1 MSGERVDEEQ
11 VSNLLEVLRTDATID
26 AKVNLINQ
34 VKSGIKQNN
43 VPETCI
49 VSLFEAARVAMTS
62 QQAAIVSA
70 GFTTLGHLL
79 SRISRQEPKFIA
91 KESSRTLPLVMEK
104 MGDSK
109 EKYRLLAA
117 QCLTTFWTKASQD
130 VEKIVKS
137 IGLTSKNPKMK
148 DSCMNWIVQTHQESA
163 MPFKNYVSSLV
174 TLLEDADGM
183 VRDTARNSVITL
195 FQNASNAAKSDLKKQ
210 LKICNVRPTIVSTII
225 AQLGPANNSEPGEPI
240 TNEIPIRSV
249 FANSVPSISSTR
261 PLSQAPEIKIEQ
273 IEPVYMNTQ
282 RELENTFQEM
292 HPFFEGRESEQNW
305 LKREQSCTML
315 RRVNAGNAPDDFHD
329 SYIAGIKGLLDGI
342 LKAVNSLRTSL
353 SKEGCNLV
361 QEIAKTVETGL
372 DPMVEILLQNLI
384 KLCGGTKKIS
394 SQQGNITV
402 DIIIS
407 KVTCNTRI
415 LQHIWAACQDKNVQP
430 RTYATGWLKT
440 ILKKEEHH
448 KNHIEHA
455 GGLDL
460 VEKCLRKGLTDANP
474 GVREN
479 MRSTYWV
486 FASMWPIRAEG
497 IIASLDA
504 NQQKLLENAP
514 DNPNSH
520 KNGNLRN
527 PRPGLGFSKS
537 TSIPHK
543 PSLKDTLLAQKKA
556 ALAHRNIP
564 TRPGSAMSSFSPAR
578 NTQTSSSSSD
588 MAGRLRLDS
597 TSISHGGLSL
607 APMRPTKLRA
617 AARSDLTARPATAG
631 PYSIRRPG
639 HAPSHSESS
648 TSPSITSRGLKN
660 RINSTGTPKRTS
672 PRPSTSHSIHA
683 SHSNHTTPKKTSLNK
698 SLSPPTSSGIIKSS
712 EVNRSPSYRL
722 SNRDEELTM
731 VIPSTLNEI
740 NLDKN
745 QNLLSTVDSSDEEIL
760 LTSLIRDRKS
770 KDPLVS
776 IDDKLM
782 NIRATVTTPNQ
793 EDAQITREAS
803 KSELEDHQTLQ
814 PQSIS
819 VLTDNLKQDPPLLV
833 SAIKKI
839 LSQTLDVHGFRK
851 LQGIIRE
858 SKSEWSED
866 KFGILL
872 SGLFDYLEAP
882 LSSLA
887 HEKRQDVKVQV
898 LATIKLMFKKDIEA
912 FRPYLTKGLESL
924 LKTRSA
930 HDSRAYIVSGLELL
944 SSELITICEPSSTV
958 NSISA
963 QLQLQDA
970 TETYF
975 RSLSMGLHMLKE
987 LLIIKKNFVPSETQL
1002 TELANLAITCLN
1014 SEESGVRMDA
1024 VQLCVAI
1031 HGRVGEET
1039 FWKVLDGMRDDPKS
1053 LITYYIVKQQK
1064 ELATSAAVTV

>member
-1 MSGERVDEEQ
+1 MTSERVDEEQ

-26 AKVNLINQ
+26 TKVNLINQ
-34 VKSGIKQNN
+34 IKSGIKQNN

-91 KESSRTLPLVMEK
+91 KESSRTLPLVLEK

-109 EKYRLLAA
+109 EKYRQLAA
-117 QCLTTFWTKASQD
+117 QCLTTFWTKSSPD
-130 VEKIVKS
+130 VERIVKNT
-137 IGLTSKNPKMK
+137 GLTSKNPKMK
-148 DSCMNWIVQTHQESA
+148 DACMNWIVQTHQESA
-163 MPFKNYVSSLV
+163 MPFKNYVSALV
-174 TLLEDADGM
+174 ALLEDADGM
-183 VRDTARNSVITL
+183 VRDTARNSVIAL

-210 LKICNVRPTIVSTII
+210 LKICNVRPTIVSAIV
-225 AQLGPANNSEPGEPI
+225 AHLGPANNVEPGELI
-240 TNEIPIRSV
+240 ATEIPTRSV

-261 PLSQAPEIKIEQ
+261 PLSQAPDIKIEQ
-273 IEPVYMNTQ
+273 IEPAYVNTQ
-282 RELENTFQEM
+282 RELENTLQDM

-315 RRVNAGNAPDDFHD
+315 RRLNAGNAPNDFHD

-353 SKEGCNLV
+353 SKEGCALI
-361 QEIAKTVETGL
+361 QEIAKMVETGL

-407 KVTCNTRI
+407 K
-415 LQHIWAACQDKNVQP
+415 NVQP

-440 ILKKEEHH
+440 LLKKEAHH

-460 VEKCLRKGLTDANP
+460 VEKCIRKGLADANP

-479 MRSTYWV
+479 MRSTYWA
-486 FASMWPIRAEG
+486 FASMWPVRAEG

-504 NQQKLLENAP
+504 TQQKLLENAP

-520 KNGNLRN
+520 KNGNLGN
-527 PRPGLGFSKS
+527 SRPGLGFSKS

-543 PSLKDTLLAQKKA
+543 PSLKDTMLAQKKA
-556 ALAHRNIP
+556 VLAHRNLP

-578 NTQTSSSSSD
+578 NTQTSSSGSD
-588 MAGRLRLDS
+588 MPAGRLRLDS

-617 AARSDLTARPATAG
+617 AARPDLTARPATAG

-639 HAPSHSESS
+639 HAPSYSESS
-648 TSPSITSRGLKN
+648 TSPSTASRGLKN
-660 RINSTGTPKRTS
+660 RINSTGTPKRIS
-672 PRPSTSHSIHA
+672 PRPSTSHSTYA

-698 SLSPPTSSGIIKSS
+698 SLSPDASPGIVRSS
-712 EVNRSPSYRL
+712 EVKRSPSYRL

-731 VIPSTLNEI
+731 VIPSTLSDI
-740 NLDKN
+740 NLEKDRK
-745 QNLLSTVDSSDEEIL
+745 LLSIVDSSDEEIL
-760 LTSLIRDRKS
+760 VTPLIRDRKS

-782 NIRATVTTPNQ
+782 NIRASVAAPTQ
-793 EDAQITREAS
+793 EDAKMTLELS
-803 KSELEDHQTLQ
+803 KSELEEHQTSQ

-819 VLTDNLKQDPPLLV
+819 ILTDNLKQDPPLLV
-833 SAIKKI
+833 SGIKKI

-882 LSSLA
+882 LNSLA
-887 HEKRQDVKVQV
+887 PKKRQDVKVQV

-912 FRPYLTKGLESL
+912 FRPYLIKGLESL
-924 LKTRSA
+924 LKIRSA

-944 SSELITICEPSSTV
+944 SSELITICEPSSTL
-958 NSISA
+958 NSILA
-963 QLQLQDA
+963 QLEIQDE
-970 TETYF
+970 TETGF

-987 LLIIKKNFVPSETQL
+987 LLVIKTNFIPCEKQL
-1002 TELANLAITCLN
+1002 TDLSKLAIKCLN
-1014 SEESGVRMDA
+1014 SEDSGVRMDA
-1024 VQLCVAI
+1024 VQLCVAV
-1031 HGRVGEET
+1031 HERVGGET

-1064 ELATSAAVTV
+1064 ELATPAAVTV